1 MCSGSLAAK
10 FLEKTSVKSE
20 YLDEIELEILLAFAE
35 AIWILQD
42 KLRSKF
48 LLMEA
53 KWTAKALSFGSKAAI
68 ANFFF

>member
-35 AIWILQD
+35 AI
-42 KLRSKF
+42 
-48 LLMEA
+48 
-53 KWTAKALSFGSKAAI
+53 
-68 ANFFF
+68 